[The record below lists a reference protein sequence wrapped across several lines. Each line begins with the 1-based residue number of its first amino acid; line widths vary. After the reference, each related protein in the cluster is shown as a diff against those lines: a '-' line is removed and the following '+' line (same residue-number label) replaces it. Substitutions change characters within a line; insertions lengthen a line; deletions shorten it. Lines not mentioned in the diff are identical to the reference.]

1 MQVRATAL
9 AVGMAIASVTV
20 FGAAMPSGAQV
31 LVLASA
37 CTSTTATFVQPV
49 GSARAPILVP
59 MNVPVTECTLPHNV
73 RVIVPAFQVVG
84 TPPSI
89 IVPSGL
95 SVTSCTVSS
104 VIPSATSAT
113 PVQVLT
119 PSGSTVTVLT
129 PASGTPVITCF

>member
-1 MQVRATAL
+1 MRVRA
-9 AVGMAIASVTV
+9 AVLTVGVAVASATIL
-20 FGAAMPSGAQV
+20 GAVMPSSAQV
-31 LVLASA
+31 AVLATA

-49 GSARAPILVP
+49 GSSRAPVLVP

-129 PASGTPVITCF
+129 PVSGTPVITCF